1 MEDNAHIIKERT
13 ERERERE
20 RDRDRDRD
28 RQTDRQTDRE
38 RERERE
44 REETKP
50 NETKRNTI
58 MMTLGSRAKQV
69 IMLGLRAGLN
79 EFNQHMPCQEY

>member
-20 RDRDRDRD
+20 RERETETETD
-28 RQTDRQTDRE
+28 RQTDRQT
-38 RERERE
+38 ERERE